1 MASTVPA
8 PLDEQSAGP
17 RSSKGERTRARLLAA
32 AKEVFEEDGFLG
44 ARITDIADRAGLS
57 HGSFYHYFD
66 SKEQVFRQIAESVDE
81 QLGAPLV
88 EVILAPDS
96 GLTPHERLRE
106 ALRMHFEAYRNEVRI
121 MGLIEQASRY
131 DEHVDAMM
139 LSRHER
145 YAAQVAESI
154 RQLQLRNRADPDLDP
169 KIAAAM
175 VGALTD
181 RFAELWL
188 VQGAVDATMDEAVDQ
203 VTRMLVNALGITA

>member
-1 MASTVPA
+1 VASSLPA
-8 PLDEQSAGP
+8 LPDEQSAGP

-66 SKEQVFRQIAESVDE
+66 SKEQVFRQIAETVGE
-81 QLGAPLV
+81 ELGAPLV
-88 EVILAPDS
+88 EVVLAPDS
-96 GLTPHERLRE
+96 ELSPHERLRE
-106 ALRMHFEAYRNEVRI
+106 ALRIYFEAYRNEVRI

-131 DEHVDAMM
+131 DEHIDAMM
-139 LSRHER
+139 LARHER
-145 YAAQVAESI
+145 YAQQVAGSI

-169 KIAAAM
+169 RIAAAM
-175 VGALTD
+175 IGALTD

>member
-1 MASTVPA
+1 VASSVPA
-8 PLDEQSAGP
+8 LPDEQSAGP

-66 SKEQVFRQIAESVDE
+66 SKEPVFRQIAEAVDD

-88 EVILAPDS
+88 EVVLAPDS
-96 GLTPHERLRE
+96 DLTPHERLRE
-106 ALRMHFEAYRNEVRI
+106 ALRIFFEAYRNEVRI

-145 YAAQVAESI
+145 YATQVAGSI
-154 RQLQLRNRADPDLDP
+154 RQLQLRNRADPELDP
-169 KIAAAM
+169 RIAAAM